1 MTTFILVGALMV
13 SLALGLVAWPL
24 WKGRTTEGRGTL
36 VALGLV
42 VLVLPVGSALIYR
55 SISTWNWDP
64 AAMQA
69 AAGQHPV
76 EEMVVKLEA
85 HLKDKPD
92 DLDGW
97 LLLARSQYVTQHFQ
111 RASEAYGKAYALS
124 GGKNLE
130 ATIGY
135 AETLALVDQNAMRGK
150 AGELFE
156 DALKVDPQNQKAL
169 FYGGLAA
176 AANGHIPVA
185 RERWLTLLKQELP
198 AEVKTVLVERIRD
211 LDREAGRPADPE
223 LAQYLPPAASAQAP
237 GMMASEA
244 PAPSAGPAPKPAPG
258 TVTVRIRVSPA
269 LAAKIPPGA
278 PLFVLA
284 RDPTQ
289 PGPPFGAKRIP
300 GAALPLDVQ
309 ITEQDSMMA
318 ARTVK
323 TAKQLVIV
331 ARFSASG
338 MPTSA
343 SGDLYGEVPYDI
355 KQGKAVDLLIDK
367 QVP

>member
-1 MTTFILVGALMV
+1 LTTFIIIGALMV
-13 SLALGLVAWPL
+13 SFAIGLVAWPL
-24 WKGRTTEGRGTL
+24 WQGRSAEGRGTL
-36 VALGLV
+36 VALALV

-55 SISTWNWDP
+55 SISTWRWDGTAGTVP
-64 AAMQA
+64 
-69 AAGQHPV
+69 GQHPL
-76 EEMVVKLEA
+76 EESVAKLEA
-85 HLKDKPD
+85 HLKEQPD

-97 LLLARSQYVTQHFQ
+97 LLLGRSQYVTQHFQ

-135 AETLALVDQNAMRGK
+135 AETLALLDQNAMRGK

-156 DALKVDPQNQKAL
+156 DALKADPQNPKAL
-169 FYGGLAA
+169 FYGGVAA
-176 AANGHIPVA
+176 AANGRLPVA
-185 RERWLTLLKQELP
+185 RERWLTLVKQDLP
-198 AEVKTVLVERIRD
+198 GEVKTVLVERIRD
-211 LDREAGRPADPE
+211 LDRQAGHPDDPT
-223 LAQYLPPAASAQAP
+223 LAQYLPAAAPAQAP
-237 GMMASEA
+237 GMMAAGA
-244 PAPSAGPAPKPAPG
+244 PAPSAGPPPKPAPG
-258 TVTVRIRVSPA
+258 TVTVHVRVSPA

-300 GAALPLDVQ
+300 GAALPIDVQ

-318 ARTVK
+318 DRTIK

-343 SGDLYGEVPYDI
+343 SGDLYGEVPYDL
-355 KQGKAVDLLIDK
+355 KQGKTVDLLIDK